1 MPIYTGG
8 GDDGT
13 TSLFGGERVGKQ
25 ALRVELMGS
34 IDELSAALGMALAHL
49 PDTETD
55 PTTSQS
61 QRGQAEFQSPLPG
74 ERVRVRVAPLLQRIQ
89 SELFVMG
96 ADVAT
101 PQEPRAYTI
110 PRILPDHAA
119 ALEEA
124 IDRADTQLAPLT
136 DFVLPGGTPAAAALH
151 FARAVCRRTER
162 VAVALSQQEELSKPV
177 LVYLNRLSDLL
188 FTLGRLANQQAGTED
203 MLSKDALTAE

>member
-13 TSLFGGERVGKQ
+13 TSLFGGERVGKH

-34 IDELSAALGMALAHL
+34 IDELSAVLGMAHVNVHDID
-49 PDTETD
+49 PS
-55 PTTSQS
+55 PTTRPEGAQGEILSS
-61 QRGQAEFQSPLPG
+61 LPG
-74 ERVRVRVAPLLQRIQ
+74 ERVRVRVGSLLQRIQ

-101 PQEPRAYTI
+101 PHEPRAYTI
-110 PRILPDHAA
+110 PRITPAHAA

-124 IDRADTQLAPLT
+124 IDEADAQLAPLT

-151 FARAVCRRTER
+151 LARAVCRRTER
-162 VAVALSQQEELSKPV
+162 IAVALAEEEEVSKPI

-188 FTLGRLANQQAGTED
+188 FTLGRLANHQAGITD
-203 MLSKDALTAE
+203 VHSKDALSSE